1 MSTNVS
7 TERTASEKRFPKMK
21 RGLAGMIYLSYICT
35 RNSAKGEL
43 SSVGSERLP
52 YKQRVGGSN
61 PSAPTTE
68 NQPLTVMQVAFLF
81 REHSSVGLERL
92 LDKQEVSGSNPLVPT
107 SRKAFRIRF
116 GRLFCRHCGNA
127 AQEKDGYAGI
137 RLLFIMKQGRAI
149 CRSLVRGCCRGR
161 LSPERRREAQRPFRT
176 CRCTP

>member
-1 MSTNVS
+1 MQMCKP
-7 TERTASEKRFPKMK
+7 ASALQAEG
-21 RGLAGMIYLSYICT
+21 RGFES
-35 RNSAKGEL
+35 L
-43 SSVGSERLP
+43 SSHDRDHP
-52 YKQRVGGSN
+52 KQDG
-61 PSAPTTE
+61 
-68 NQPLTVMQVAFLF
+68 FLC

-149 CRSLVRGCCRGR
+149 CRSPVRGCCRGR
-161 LSPERRREAQRPFRT
+161 LSPERRREAQRRFRT